1 MQPLLAALG
10 VAPTLTVRGRKTGKP
25 YTFPVL
31 LAEYEGRRYLV
42 APRGNTQWARNLRVA
57 GEADLKVARR
67 RRHVRAT
74 EVAAVERQPI
84 IDAYRQQH
92 ARDYGR
98 FLAAEF
104 AAIPNPADHPVFLLQ
119 DL

>member
-1 MQPLLAALG
+1 
-10 VAPTLTVRGRKTGKP
+10 
-25 YTFPVL
+25 
-31 LAEYEGRRYLV
+31 
-42 APRGNTQWARNLRVA
+42 
-57 GEADLKVARR
+57 
-67 RRHVRAT
+67 
-74 EVAAVERQPI
+74 VAAVERQPI